1 VHFQDGSYLEDI
13 DHIIFGTGYS
23 WTLPFLPTME
33 IRNNRIPRLYLH
45 VFPMDE
51 AEDGLVFVGA
61 VSLPPTASYVENLP

>member
-1 VHFQDGSYLEDI
+1 LEDI
-13 DHIIFGTGYS
+13 DNIIFGTGYS

-33 IRNNRIPRLYLH
+33 IRNNRVPGLYLH

-61 VSLPPTASYVENLP
+61 VSHPLIASYVEKLS